1 MTQVS
6 SAFTAN
12 HSAPPAIEVTKGF
25 SLAIRLYCDYEQVVD
40 FRMPGVAVLG
50 LDERPPL
57 GHGWGPSPA
66 QLLGSSL
73 GACLGGAL
81 MHCLRGAKVDP
92 VDLRTEVNG
101 TFRNDTL
108 GRPRLM
114 SIAVRLIPVLATAED
129 MRALPSPE
137 RVAEQSMIADSLR
150 PDIALSVA
158 ITPELRGEVRAP
170 ARDVVRLVKDA
181 PHHLSGER

>member
-1 MTQVS
+1 MPHVS
-6 SAFTAN
+6 PSCRMDHLARSSVEPSN
-12 HSAPPAIEVTKGF
+12 GF

-66 QLLGSSL
+66 QLLGSAL

-81 MHCLRGAKVDP
+81 LRGLRDAKVDV
-92 VDLRTEVNG
+92 VDLYTEVRG
-101 TFRNDTL
+101 VFRNDTPERSHL
-108 GRPRLM
+108 T
-114 SIAVRLIPVLATAED
+114 SFEVRLTPVLERVED
-129 MRALPSPE
+129 IPALPTPDRLAASSL
-137 RVAEQSMIADSLR
+137 VAGSLR
-150 PDIALSVA
+150 SDIALLVV
-158 ITPELRGEVRAP
+158 ITPEVQADRRTP

-181 PHHLSGER
+181 PLGSP